1 MGKLQL
7 ENITVGALLR
17 RTAEKYPDNIAI
29 DDGDRQISYNELDKI
44 VDAYARR
51 IITLGLKK
59 GDHAGILCET
69 GAMEIAMKYAL
80 ARIGVVACLLN
91 TGLQKEELAP
101 IIERSDIKALFIG
114 ASYLDMDYVELFNE
128 LSKELKTSVPVYSLL
143 NPEDVK
149 PSPREM
155 MLEMEKA
162 VDPQDTVFIIYT
174 SGSTGLP
181 KAVMGSHFSRANC
194 GIKQAE
200 DMGATEKDKFLVA
213 LPTFHC
219 FSLSVNIIAACSVGA
234 CLCIPKSRRTAD
246 LLDTIQE
253 KKCTILSC
261 VPTLFHA
268 LISRPDFDKWD
279 VSSLRTG
286 FVGGSM
292 CTVELFKEFESRLG
306 MTILSSYGQTEL
318 TGGATAAN
326 PTDPIE
332 LRATS
337 LGHLMDF
344 VEGKIIDISTGE
356 TLPPG
361 RQGEILFRGYNAMQG
376 YYGMPEETKR
386 AMDEAGWI
394 HTGDLGYTDEQNY
407 FYITGRIKEL
417 IIRGGENIS
426 PSEIESVIQ
435 RDERIRE
442 CKAVGVPD
450 KHYGEEICACVIKER
465 GREISEDEIRELVRK
480 SLAAYKVPK
489 YVLFVEDFPRN
500 TTGKIKLKDLQ
511 ELAANSVLG

>member
-1 MGKLQL
+1 MGKIQL
-7 ENITVGALLR
+7 ENITVGGLLR
-17 RTAEKYPDNIAI
+17 RTAEKYPQNIAI
-29 DDGDRQISYNELDKI
+29 DDGEKQITYEELDRI

-59 GDHAGILCET
+59 GDHVGILCET
-69 GAMEIAMKYAL
+69 SAMEIAMKYAL

-91 TGLQKEELAP
+91 TGLQEEELAP
-101 IIERSDIKALFIG
+101 IIERSNIKALFIG
-114 ASYLDMDYVELFNE
+114 ASYLDMNYVQLFNK
-128 LSKELKTSVPVYSLL
+128 LSKQLANPIPVYSLL
-143 NPEDVK
+143 NPDEVK
-149 PSPREM
+149 PAPKEQ
-155 MLEMEKA
+155 LFEMEKA

-181 KAVMGSHFSRANC
+181 KAVMGSNYSRANC

-200 DMGATEKDKFLVA
+200 DMNATEKDKFLVA

-279 VSSLRTG
+279 VSSLRIG

-292 CTVELFKEFESRLG
+292 CTVELFKEFEDKLG

-318 TGGATAAN
+318 TGGATTAN
-326 PTDPIE
+326 PTDSIE

-344 VEGKIIDISTGE
+344 VEGKIIDIATGKE
-356 TLPPG
+356 LPP
-361 RQGEILFRGYNAMQG
+361 RSQGEILFRGYNAMQG
-376 YYGMPEETKR
+376 YYGMPEETKK
-386 AMDEAGWI
+386 AMDEDGWV
-394 HTGDLGYTDEQNY
+394 HTGDLGYTDENNY
-407 FYITGRIKEL
+407 FYINGRIKEL

-426 PSEIESVIQ
+426 PGEIEAVIQ
-435 RDERIRE
+435 RDERVHE

-450 KHYGEEICACVIKER
+450 KHYGEEICACVVKEP
-465 GREISEDEIRELVRK
+465 GFDISEDEVRELVK
-480 SLAAYKVPK
+480 ASLAAYKIPK
-489 YVLFVEDFPRN
+489 YVLFVDDFPRN

-511 ELAANSVLG
+511 DLAKKMAL